1 MIPKYVLYSF
11 LLLQILT
18 IPLTKIPFHPMVEIQ
33 AVLYTI
39 LGAYPLCVFL
49 KNYKYLKDNCK
60 FLTYVYVLVLISC
73 LIGLIKLYYVQSEG
87 LLLFDIYKTYMAL
100 FSIAWIFIPIIDNLA
115 LHQVVQFCFKKVFI
129 IWILVLLP
137 FYRIGFTASYLEIFL
152 PFLLFFNIASTRVK
166 VILVLYAL
174 FFILFPGQRSN
185 LLLFISVFIILLF
198 KYIPLLKTKNAMR
211 LMGWIFYFIPIICIL
226 LFIVKGF
233 NVFDFSSYLNGEE
246 QYGQENLFDDTRTGL
261 YLESYNSIINHGTWM
276 FGESPSF
283 GYDSI
288 WRSQYYSITSSIQRY
303 CEVCVINIYVW
314 YGLVGL
320 LLFCYLFFLIIKKAF
335 NSQSPIIIT
344 LGLYISLFYMMCW
357 VENCN
362 CWVSVR
368 FIFVYLFIGFI
379 LQIKKTN
386 MSNKGTEHYFKKML
400 NLNV

>member
-39 LGAYPLCVFL
+39 LGVYPLCVFL
-49 KNYKYLKDNCK
+49 KNYKCLKDNCK
-60 FLTYVYVLVLISC
+60 FLTYVYILVLISC
-73 LIGLIKLYYVQSEG
+73 LMGLIKLYYVHSEG

-115 LHQVVQFCFKKVFI
+115 LHQVVQFCFKKAFI

-174 FFILFPGQRSN
+174 CFILFPGQRSN

-211 LMGWIFYFIPIICIL
+211 LMGWIFYFK
-226 LFIVKGF
+226 F
-233 NVFDFSSYLNGEE
+233 
-246 QYGQENLFDDTRTGL
+246 
-261 YLESYNSIINHGTWM
+261 
-276 FGESPSF
+276 
-283 GYDSI
+283 
-288 WRSQYYSITSSIQRY
+288 
-303 CEVCVINIYVW
+303 
-314 YGLVGL
+314 
-320 LLFCYLFFLIIKKAF
+320 
-335 NSQSPIIIT
+335 
-344 LGLYISLFYMMCW
+344 
-357 VENCN
+357 
-362 CWVSVR
+362 
-368 FIFVYLFIGFI
+368 
-379 LQIKKTN
+379 
-386 MSNKGTEHYFKKML
+386 
-400 NLNV
+400 